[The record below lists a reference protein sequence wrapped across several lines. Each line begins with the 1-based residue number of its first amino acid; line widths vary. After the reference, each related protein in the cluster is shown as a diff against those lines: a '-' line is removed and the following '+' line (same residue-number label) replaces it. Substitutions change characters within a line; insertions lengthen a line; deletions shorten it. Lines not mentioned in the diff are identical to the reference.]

1 MFFERHGV
9 QYSPMVIRARRYGR
23 VDTDIPLM
31 SIPAYTRARAL
42 AIALSETMSEHDFQS
57 LCLYNAE
64 SNAIL
69 QVLESAG
76 EDLDLSEMKMY
87 PCVVP
92 DRGVSD
98 QTMDAAM
105 AARSSLV

>member
-1 MFFERHGV
+1 M
-9 QYSPMVIRARRYGR
+9 PK
-23 VDTDIPLM
+23 D
-31 SIPAYTRARAL
+31 
-42 AIALSETMSEHDFQS
+42 DFQS

-69 QVLESAG
+69 KAMEAEGQK
-76 EDLDLSEMKMY
+76 LDLSKMTMY

-98 QTMDAAM
+98 QTMNAAIATLNQM
-105 AARSSLV
+105 VERNHSSKRKPWWKVWS

>member
-1 MFFERHGV
+1 MPGAKVLDGV
-9 QYSPMVIRARRYGR
+9 IAPGYLAEVVVRIQAGV
-23 VDTDIPLM
+23 PLM
-31 SIPAYTRARAL
+31 SIPAYSRARTL
-42 AIALSETMSEHDFQS
+42 AVRLRQMMPKDDFES

-69 QVLESAG
+69 KAMKAAG
-76 EDLDLSEMKMY
+76 DKLDLTKMKMY

-98 QTMDAAM
+98 QTMDGLCIK
-105 AARSSLV
+105 SQT